1 MAYVVLVINA
11 PNNSIGDLS
20 NRCQNPGNL
29 NDPINKCAN
38 VIAAIASGHLPASVQ
53 VTVRDT
59 DPSVA
64 TSGTGST
71 QNTYD
76 HR

>member
-1 MAYVVLVINA
+1 MAYVVLVINC
-11 PNNSIGDLS
+11 PNNSITDLN
-20 NRCQNPGNL
+20 NRCQDAGNL
-29 NDPINKCAN
+29 NNPINRN
-38 VIAAIASGHLPASVQ
+38 SNLLAAIAGGKIPAAVQ
-53 VTVRDT
+53 VTTRDT
-59 DPSVA
+59 DPTVA